1 MRLHFNHAWAAS
13 GDRLLIALAV
23 TAGFALMA
31 RLLRG
36 VNASGMVAGAI
47 ACFVLF
53 AGAGP
58 GAFATLVVL
67 FLMTWGSTRIGR
79 LRKQE
84 LGVAE
89 QRDGRNGW
97 QVSAN
102 LSVAAACAA
111 LFGAGGNRA
120 WLIALVS
127 ALAEAATD
135 TVASEIGEW
144 RSGTA
149 VMITNLKTVPAG
161 TDGGITLAGSLAG
174 ILGAACVASV
184 SILAQLLVPRELWIP
199 VSAGLIGMLF
209 DSLLGATMQRH
220 GWMSNEAVNF
230 WATAVA
236 VGVGWVF
243 CR

>member
-1 MRLHFNHAWAAS
+1 
-13 GDRLLIALAV
+13 
-23 TAGFALMA
+23 
-31 RLLRG
+31 
-36 VNASGMVAGAI
+36 
-47 ACFVLF
+47 
-53 AGAGP
+53 
-58 GAFATLVVL
+58 
-67 FLMTWGSTRIGR
+67 
-79 LRKQE
+79 
-84 LGVAE
+84 
-89 QRDGRNGW
+89 
-97 QVSAN
+97 
-102 LSVAAACAA
+102 
-111 LFGAGGNRA
+111 
-120 WLIALVS
+120 
-127 ALAEAATD
+127 
-135 TVASEIGEW
+135 
-144 RSGTA
+144 
-149 VMITNLKTVPAG
+149 KTVPAG